1 MVLCDVVMPGIGGRE
16 LTDHLISLHP
26 EMKVLYMSGYTENA
40 IVHHGVMGEG
50 DELHP
55 EALYRGW
62 TDKKSERSVE
72 PVTAA
77 LEMWLENKMSSDQP

>member
-1 MVLCDVVMPGIGGRE
+1 
-16 LTDHLISLHP
+16 
-26 EMKVLYMSGYTENA
+26 MSGYTENA
-40 IVHHGVMGEG
+40 IVHHGVMMEG

-55 EALYRGW
+55 EALHSQR

-77 LEMWLENKMSSDQP
+77 LEMWLANKMSSDQPSIRRYGLPGTTAPAP